1 MKGARDDFVKPMI
14 FLEKFNVSPC
24 VISNE
29 KGLEIVTCSDHKNG
43 VLLNYVHVPTNP
55 VAGNI
60 SPKVT

>member
-1 MKGARDDFVKPMI
+1 MKGARDDFVKPI
-14 FLEKFNVSPC
+14 FLKKFNVSPC

-29 KGLEIVTCSDHKNG
+29 KGLEIGTCSDHKNG